1 MKKLLILLTLVI
13 HSTCFSQS
21 QEAKQLLLNVEKLA
35 QLKLMLSHMKTGYQI
50 LEKGYTSIK
59 NISQGNFNLHRDF
72 LDGLL
77 QVSPAVKQYSKVADI
92 IRVQLK
98 LVKESKAALAEFR
111 GTKQFT
117 ITEIEYLG
125 NVYANLLKECL
136 KTLDEL
142 AMVVTAGKLRMSD
155 DERLQAIDRIHNEVI
170 EQYTFLNEF
179 NNGTAI
185 LSLQREKEKMDIDLM
200 RKVHGLK

>member
-59 NISQGNFNLHRDF
+59 IFLRAISTCTRISWTDCYRS
-72 LDGLL
+72 
-77 QVSPAVKQYSKVADI
+77 VSVKQYSKVADI

-117 ITEIEYLG
+117 ITEIEYLEM
-125 NVYANLLKECL
+125 YMPTC
-136 KTLDEL
+136 
-142 AMVVTAGKLRMSD
+142 
-155 DERLQAIDRIHNEVI
+155 
-170 EQYTFLNEF
+170 
-179 NNGTAI
+179 
-185 LSLQREKEKMDIDLM
+185 
-200 RKVHGLK
+200 

>member
-50 LEKGYTSIK
+50 LEKGYNSIK

-77 QVSPAVKQYSKVADI
+77 QVSPAVKKYAKVGDI
-92 IRVQLK
+92 LQVQIK
-98 LVKESKAALAEFR
+98 LVKECKAALAEFR
-111 GTKQFT
+111 GSKQFT
-117 ITEIEYLG
+117 VAEIEYLG
-125 NVYANLLKECL
+125 NVYANLLKEGL
-136 KTLDEL
+136 KMLDEL

-155 DERLQAIDRIHNEVI
+155 DERLQAIDRIHNEVV

>member
-1 MKKLLILLTLVI
+1 MKKILLFVLLSSNI
-13 HSTCFSQS
+13 CFGQS

-35 QLKLMLSHMKTGYQI
+35 QLKLMLSHMKTGYKI

-77 QVSPAVKQYSKVADI
+77 QVSPAVKKYSKVADI

-98 LVKESKAALAEFR
+98 LVKEAKDALAEFR
-111 GTKQFT
+111 GSRQFT
-117 ITEIEYLG
+117 VAEIEYLG
-125 NVYANLLKECL
+125 NVYANLLKESL
-136 KTLDEL
+136 KMLDEL

-155 DERLQAIDRIHNEVI
+155 DQRLQAIDRIHDEVL

-185 LSLQREKEKMDIDLM
+185 LSLQREKEQMDIDLM
-200 RKVHGLK
+200 RKIHGLK

>member
-1 MKKLLILLTLVI
+1 MKKLLVLLTLVI
-13 HSTCFSQS
+13 HSACFSQS

-98 LVKESKAALAEFR
+98 LVKESKAALAEFL
-111 GTKQFT
+111 GSKQFT

-125 NVYANLLKECL
+125 NVYTNLLKECL
-136 KTLDEL
+136 KMLDEL

-155 DERLQAIDRIHNEVI
+155 DERLQAIDKIYDEVM

>member
-1 MKKLLILLTLVI
+1 MKKIFFILLLC
-13 HSTCFSQS
+13 SNFCFGQS

-77 QVSPAVKQYSKVADI
+77 QVSPAVKKYAKVGDI
-92 IRVQLK
+92 IQVQIK

-111 GTKQFT
+111 SSKQFT
-117 ITEIEYLG
+117 VAEIEYLG
-125 NVYANLLKECL
+125 HVYANLLKESL
-136 KTLDEL
+136 KMLDEL

-155 DERLQAIDRIHNEVI
+155 NERLQAIDRIHDKVI